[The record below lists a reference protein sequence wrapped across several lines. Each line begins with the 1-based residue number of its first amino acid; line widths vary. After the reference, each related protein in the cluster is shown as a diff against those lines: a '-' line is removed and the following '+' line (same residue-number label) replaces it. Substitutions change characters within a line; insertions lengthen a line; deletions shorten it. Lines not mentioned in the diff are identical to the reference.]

1 MTSQRFIAIAIP
13 TALLLSLLAVA
24 LPGGA
29 GATYAR
35 FILPISLA
43 LGAGLAFWVG
53 AFYRAGMRNAF
64 FLIGGFLLLYALTNW
79 DWLLS
84 AIAERMGGSFLRA
97 LLVYQFI
104 DYAMLLSAIVWVVRM
119 MDVRRLSK
127 PGWLVALGAIA
138 IAAAFVVNGMPT
150 VRELFDLSTEAGTIY
165 LVIRLFDVLVMSLL
179 VPVVW
184 LYIQNARA
192 RYQENSTF
200 TLVLVGIVASLN
212 AVYFYELLK
221 GSPLTVIA
229 ASEYQ
234 QGSFLDVLYLFGYL
248 LIAIGLVAHRKHQ
261 QWSFNRLDQLLLGD
275 GS

>member
-1 MTSQRFIAIAIP
+1 MTSQRFIAIATP
-13 TALLLSLLAVA
+13 AALLFALLALV
-24 LPGGA
+24 LPGDT

-35 FILPISLA
+35 FLLPISLA
-43 LGAGLAFWVG
+43 VGAGLAFWVG

-64 FLIGGFLLLYALTNW
+64 FLIGGFLLLYGLTNW

-84 AIAERMGGSFLRA
+84 AVAVRMGGSFLRA
-97 LLVYQFI
+97 LLIYQFV

-119 MDVRRLSK
+119 MDVRTLNK
-127 PGWLVALGAIA
+127 PGRFVALGAVA
-138 IAAAFVVNGMPT
+138 VAATFVVNGMPT
-150 VRELFDLSTEAGTIY
+150 VRELFDQNTEAGTIY
-165 LVIRLFDVLVMSLL
+165 LIIRVFDVLVMSLL

-184 LYIQNARA
+184 LYVQKARA

-200 TLVLVGIVASLN
+200 MLVLVGIVASLN
-212 AVYFYELLK
+212 MVYFYELLK

-248 LIAIGLVAHRKHQ
+248 LIGIGLFAHRKHQ

>member
-1 MTSQRFIAIAIP
+1 MTSQRFIAIATP
-13 TALLLSLLAVA
+13 AALLFALLALV
-24 LPGGA
+24 LPGDT

-35 FILPISLA
+35 FLLPISLA
-43 LGAGLAFWVG
+43 VGAGLAFWVG

-64 FLIGGFLLLYALTNW
+64 FLIGGFLLLYGLTNW

-84 AIAERMGGSFLRA
+84 AVAERMGGSFLRA
-97 LLVYQFI
+97 LLIYQFV

-119 MDVRRLSK
+119 MDVRTLNK
-127 PGWLVALGAIA
+127 PGWFVALGAVA
-138 IAAAFVVNGMPT
+138 VAATFVVNGMPT
-150 VRELFDLSTEAGTIY
+150 VRELFDQNTEAGTIY
-165 LVIRLFDVLVMSLL
+165 LIIRVFDVLVMSLL

-184 LYIQNARA
+184 LYVQNARA

-200 TLVLVGIVASLN
+200 MLVLVGIVASLN
-212 AVYFYELLK
+212 MVYFYELLK

-248 LIAIGLVAHRKHQ
+248 LIGIGLFAHRKHQ